1 MDTPGIGAVEILFK
15 ILPGL
20 VAAAVFHSVTPF
32 PKRDVFDR
40 IVNALIFTAIGAMIV
55 SLVRLV
61 LSLCGFSAEWPDGA
75 VLWVGVVGATSFS
88 LILAYSLNNDLIHD
102 LLRSIGFTKRVALPS
117 PWYSAHSRYEN
128 FVTITLKD
136 SRRLTGWPKEWPDS
150 PDSGH
155 YILTDVAWINEDE
168 SLTELNGVLAFIL
181 DASDV
186 EHVEFMKDIDLESK
200 DSTIV
205 EMDTVNTQED
215 EVLE

>member
-1 MDTPGIGAVEILFK
+1 MDTAGISAVEILFK

-61 LSLCGFSAEWPDGA
+61 LSLCGFPREWPEGA
-75 VLWVGVVGATSFS
+75 VLWVGVVGATCFS
-88 LILAYSLNNDLIHD
+88 LVLAYCLNNDLIHD

-128 FVTITLKD
+128 FVTLTLKD
-136 SRRLTGWPKEWPDS
+136 SRRITGWPKEWPDS

-168 SLTELNGVLAFIL
+168 SLTELSGVLAFIL
-181 DASDV
+181 DAADV
-186 EHVEFMKDIDLESK
+186 EHVEFMKDIDLECKYPTAVEKSIENAQK
-200 DSTIV
+200 D
-205 EMDTVNTQED
+205 EA
-215 EVLE
+215 LE